1 VQWTL
6 TGKILEKI
14 VVDESGG
21 EVLPVDERVLDLL
34 QKEIKRRE
42 KNRVIIDK
50 LKKGDPSLADDSI
63 ISRWA
68 IELLAISRPLPRI
81 GEELPVI
88 LAPADP
94 AHINDRIAFAKSER
108 VTTILNGAI
117 KYDPED
123 LYGYT
128 RAFANS
134 PEPAKVPLTMLDPTA
149 GGGSIPFEALRLG
162 HKVIANELNP
172 VASVIL
178 HATLDYPARFGIEL
192 CKGITFWGEKDSLA
206 RTQISPQ

>member
-63 ISRWA
+63 I
-68 IELLAISRPLPRI
+68 L
-81 GEELPVI
+81 
-88 LAPADP
+88 
-94 AHINDRIAFAKSER
+94 
-108 VTTILNGAI
+108 
-117 KYDPED
+117 
-123 LYGYT
+123 
-128 RAFANS
+128 
-134 PEPAKVPLTMLDPTA
+134 
-149 GGGSIPFEALRLG
+149 
-162 HKVIANELNP
+162 
-172 VASVIL
+172 
-178 HATLDYPARFGIEL
+178 
-192 CKGITFWGEKDSLA
+192 
-206 RTQISPQ
+206 